1 MIVTKQIIK
10 KLKLMKNIIRRW
22 LSRFVPSISYKDV
35 EKKLIPLLI
44 KINNEED
51 IYSEALEKTRQLKEK
66 IKNSSEVIF
75 PPVDTVYPLL
85 EELRQELLKIDC
97 TTGNKFLLSRF
108 IYKNIE
114 LCENERV
121 QRIFNDFFYTHVNT
135 VKRL

>member
-51 IYSEALEKTRQLKEK
+51 LYSEALEKTRQLKEK
-66 IKNSSEVIF
+66 IKNSSEIIF
-75 PPVDTVYPLL
+75 QPIDTVSPLL

-121 QRIFNDFFYTHVNT
+121 QRIFNDFFYTHVNK